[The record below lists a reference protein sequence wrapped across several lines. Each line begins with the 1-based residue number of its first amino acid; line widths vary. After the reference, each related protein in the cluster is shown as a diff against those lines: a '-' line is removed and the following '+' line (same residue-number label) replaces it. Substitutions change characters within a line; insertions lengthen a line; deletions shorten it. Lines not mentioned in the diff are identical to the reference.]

1 MLVVVV
7 SAGGG
12 VTSAR
17 KVCRMPGYYCQLRG
31 THLSSRALPGGR
43 PVVGQDDGELVPSA
57 ELLTLATEL
66 GGVSG
71 DSAETKQHKKRDL
84 RRWDA
89 ANIKLPREFSLLPL
103 PSCKRRIVQHE
114 GTALRGCNL

>member
-1 MLVVVV
+1 M
-7 SAGGG
+7 
-12 VTSAR
+12 
-17 KVCRMPGYYCQLRG
+17 
-31 THLSSRALPGGR
+31 
-43 PVVGQDDGELVPSA
+43 GQDDGELVPSA

-114 GTALRGCNL
+114 GTALRGCNLRFGCFFGKCPPCGRYKFKFYLKDPLIKVQKCRFQVII